1 MKMIGSRFVKS
12 NLIEHGSSPFLT
24 NAHDL
29 LIEGFFPFP
38 PEGWKASLKLAM
50 IRSRIFHD

>member
-38 PEGWKASLKLAM
+38 PEKWKASLKLAM